1 MNQTEPAAKV
11 QLPFSQAKVYKVNPV
26 TPHRRK
32 PAARTPEDSHVSRLI
47 FSDVTYTRDPA
58 FKLSHGNISVNNQ
71 PVVGAT
77 TVLRHLQWLTGGRSN
92 HHVNKFKKKKKLV
105 VQYIYL
111 TRAALTSK
119 NNKDKYL

>member
-1 MNQTEPAAKV
+1 MTQTEPAAKV
-11 QLPFSQAKVYKVNPV
+11 HMPFSQAKVCQIDPV

-71 PVVGAT
+71 PVVGET
-77 TVLRHLQWLTGGRSN
+77 TVLIRLQCLQWLTGGRSN
-92 HHVNKFKKKKKLV
+92 HHVNKKKV
-105 VQYIYL
+105 VQNKYIYL
-111 TRAALTSK
+111 TRVAFFLNTG
-119 NNKDKYL
+119 N